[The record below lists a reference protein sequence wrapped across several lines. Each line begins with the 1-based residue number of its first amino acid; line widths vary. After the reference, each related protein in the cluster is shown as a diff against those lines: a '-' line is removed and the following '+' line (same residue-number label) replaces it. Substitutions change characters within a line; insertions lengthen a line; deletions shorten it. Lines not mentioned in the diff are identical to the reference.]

1 MGWHCESGLIAMN
14 WTSAIRTTLR
24 KLRRD
29 ERGMSAIELAFA
41 VPIALGLTMNGV
53 EITRYVLLHQK
64 TERASMTVADL
75 VSQGEVLTVDDLTN
89 IFRAG
94 AFITEPFD
102 FTTNGAMLVTS
113 VVGSPGG
120 ALVEWQR
127 AFGQNPQ
134 SSSFGNQGS
143 PAALPTGFVVA
154 DGESVVMAEIFY
166 NYDPMF
172 GSNPMLGGLVGSNT
186 VYHYAVFRPR
196 YTVKVR
202 VAN

>member
-1 MGWHCESGLIAMN
+1 MYWSSRIKR
-14 WTSAIRTTLR
+14 I
-24 KLRRD
+24 LRRLRSN
-29 ERGMSAIELAFA
+29 ERGMAALELAFA
-41 VPIALGLTMNGV
+41 VPIALGLTLNGV

-75 VSQGEVLTVDDLTN
+75 VSQGEVLSIDDLTS

-102 FTTNGAMLVTS
+102 FNTNGAMLVTS

-143 PAALPTGFVVA
+143 PASLPTGFVVA
-154 DGESVVMAEIFY
+154 DGESVVFAEIFY

-172 GSNPMLGGLVGSNT
+172 GGNPMLGGLVGSNT
-186 VYHYAVFRPR
+186 VYHYAIFRPR

-202 VAN
+202 VEN

>member
-1 MGWHCESGLIAMN
+1 MH
-14 WTSAIRTTLR
+14 WTSPIKKMLQH
-24 KLRRD
+24 LRRD
-29 ERGMSAIELAFA
+29 ERGMAALELAFA
-41 VPIALGLTMNGV
+41 VPIALGLTLNGV

-75 VSQGEVLTVDDLTN
+75 VSQGEVLSVDDLTS

-102 FTTNGAMLVTS
+102 FNTNGAMLVTS

-143 PAALPTGFVVA
+143 PASLPTGFVVA
-154 DGESVVMAEIFY
+154 DGESVVFAEIFY
-166 NYDPMF
+166 AYDPMF
-172 GSNPMLGGLVGSNT
+172 GGNPMLGGLVGSNT

-202 VAN
+202 IEN

>member
-1 MGWHCESGLIAMN
+1 MYWSSRIKR
-14 WTSAIRTTLR
+14 I
-24 KLRRD
+24 LRRLRSN
-29 ERGMSAIELAFA
+29 ERGMAALELAFA
-41 VPIALGLTMNGV
+41 VPIALGLTLNGV

-75 VSQGEVLTVDDLTN
+75 VSQGEVLSIDDLTS

-102 FTTNGAMLVTS
+102 FNTNGAMLVTS

-143 PAALPTGFVVA
+143 PASLPTGFVVA
-154 DGESVVMAEIFY
+154 DGESVVFAEIFY

-172 GSNPMLGGLVGSNT
+172 GGNPMLGGLVGSNT

-202 VAN
+202 VEN

>member
-1 MGWHCESGLIAMN
+1 MIWASPFKKILQ
-14 WTSAIRTTLR
+14 R
-24 KLRRD
+24 LRRD
-29 ERGMSAIELAFA
+29 QRGMAAVELAFA
-41 VPIALGLTMNGV
+41 VPIALGLTLNGV

-75 VSQGEVLTVDDLTN
+75 VSQGEVLSVDDLTN

-102 FTTNGAMLVTS
+102 FNANGSMLVTS

-120 ALVEWQR
+120 PVVEWQR

-143 PAALPTGFVVA
+143 PASLPVGFVVA

-172 GSNPMLGGLVGSNT
+172 GGNPMLGGLVGSNT
-186 VYHYAVFRPR
+186 VYHSAVFRPR

-202 VAN
+202 VTN